1 MKRKFIFFS
10 ILGFSEF
17 YLIFMKQKKIFE
29 NFRNFDFY
37 FPNGIIMFLSF
48 DRSTKKVLMLRFERN
63 FHIFFSIFW
72 IFRDTLGYVILQL
85 CHQWC
90 WFDQLPFVSASH
102 PTKIFHPKTEELGLL
117 AEVVVAISGAVVRAS
132 VITQSNKDAVFYRRT
147 KLLYKIWPN

>member
-63 FHIFFSIFW
+63 FHIFFIFLNFQGYAR
-72 IFRDTLGYVILQL
+72 IRNFTTL
-85 CHQWC
+85 
-90 WFDQLPFVSASH
+90 PS
-102 PTKIFHPKTEELGLL
+102 
-117 AEVVVAISGAVVRAS
+117 VVLV
-132 VITQSNKDAVFYRRT
+132 
-147 KLLYKIWPN
+147 